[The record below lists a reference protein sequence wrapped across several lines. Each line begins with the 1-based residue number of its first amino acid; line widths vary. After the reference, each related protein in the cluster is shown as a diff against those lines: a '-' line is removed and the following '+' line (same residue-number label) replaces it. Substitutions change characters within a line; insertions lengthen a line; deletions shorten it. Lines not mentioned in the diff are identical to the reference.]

1 MIRVIQQGL
10 TIPLDANP
18 SQKIYLENEP
28 IVDDNILVGLQIPQS
43 FVDVGYYD
51 NPLDFAIPTFDNQQV
66 NSFTQTQPV
75 FVSGAQTNTLF
86 LTLCD
91 KNGNELFK
99 NLSLSTFY
107 VQQNRGL
114 IRDFFYNKIDT
125 KKSYVQCGGK
135 PYILPPSNNKPF
147 VLLFNFI
154 VKIIK

>member
-66 NSFTQTQPV
+66 IE
-75 FVSGAQTNTLF
+75 G
-86 LTLCD
+86 
-91 KNGNELFK
+91 
-99 NLSLSTFY
+99 
-107 VQQNRGL
+107 R
-114 IRDFFYNKIDT
+114 
-125 KKSYVQCGGK
+125 
-135 PYILPPSNNKPF
+135 
-147 VLLFNFI
+147 
-154 VKIIK
+154 